1 LIKEKSETNQRD
13 WHVLRALARARMPI
27 LTAALTYALAVV
39 VGVIMVHTGS
49 EFAIARRDA
58 IVAKAQSSPTITA
71 FRQKDR
77 LEAAVLD
84 FGANLF
90 GAMASTVGGLGVLV
104 SYPIMA
110 YRGWIGGIVSLDSAH
125 LSRLADL
132 PEAMYYCVTLAL
144 QLIPYTL
151 AGGAGVNMGLAF
163 VRPKAPYQGEKWLGV
178 PKEAIRDVLRI
189 YLIVVPLFLLA
200 SLWEFFAR

>member
-1 LIKEKSETNQRD
+1 MIKEKSETNRRD
-13 WHVLRALARARMPI
+13 WHVLRALARARMSI
-27 LTAALTYALAVV
+27 LTAALTYALAVG
-39 VGVIMVHTGS
+39 VGMIMVHTGN

-58 IVAKAQSSPTITA
+58 IVANAQSSPTITA

-110 YRGWIGGIVSLDSAH
+110 YRGWVGGIVSLDSAH
-125 LSRLADL
+125 LSRLADP
-132 PEAMYYCVTLAL
+132 PEAVYYCVTLAL